1 MLLKK
6 CILLF
11 FILICISCGLF
22 AQVDNQ
28 TNNRISSIEESEIS
42 ENILLPDLAKQSES
56 IEQQSGEIAERG
68 MPT

>member
-6 CILLF
+6 CIIQF
-11 FILICISCGLF
+11 FILLCFSCGLF

-42 ENILLPDLAKQSES
+42 EREKQTLVEDLYFLSLNPVNIN
-56 IEQQSGEIAERG
+56 
-68 MPT
+68 